1 MAKKSNN
8 RRKAFVSMPSPG
20 FNNNPDK
27 LAQLMQDMM
36 DAKNKP
42 TGPTVTGR
50 TPVKPKTGTKPNRKP
65 RTWTDTATSTDTQ
78 NRYPNQPYSPTNTTQ
93 PSGRIEIINKAQGYS
108 LFNDNSQCV
117 SFDSRSDGS
126 LYENPYRSQDEPV
139 IDEAVTAKTMINVVQ
154 MNPFTSSDKE
164 TDQTDQILTDIYME
178 YNREILSNTNGGN
191 KGAVDVF
198 TLDNFKDYI
207 RKYGKLYAY
216 FIELASRMAWATPQP
231 KSNLVCRAW
240 ANHLGSDTDYLNV
253 RNDMAYT
260 LADACMTPR
269 IMDYML
275 WYFQVFQ
282 QNDHDYSM
290 NHVFM
295 SNEMFQALFSDTST
309 LGKQSYLTEVTN
321 LLQDIRNNAQEFSII
336 TALLETKLD
345 IPRFVNF
352 RNSGTPSNTTCYDAD
367 YNDIFCN
374 TSTFTSPDGVA
385 RQTYPPYSLDGA
397 STIPAA
403 FARDPENVPIHVT
416 EYLNFKMAEN
426 NVFFQANRAS
436 GSIDSSLIY
445 SNKFLAYQDG
455 LNTYTGTN
463 VKVRNQLSTQVG
475 EDLVSVAIQPSGLGF
490 DYTISPRGLRSYLY
504 EVAPNNLR
512 LAKRRFYLDVF
523 ECQDKSQG

>member
-93 PSGRIEIINKAQGYS
+93 PSGKVEIINKAQGYS

-240 ANHLGSDTDYLNV
+240 ANYLGSDTDFLNL
-253 RNDMAYT
+253 RNDMAYV
-260 LADACMTPR
+260 LADACATPR
-269 IMDYML
+269 MMDYML

-290 NHVFM
+290 NHVHM
-295 SNEMFQALFSDTST
+295 SNEMFQVLFSDTSSA
-309 LGKQSYLTEVTN
+309 GKTN
-321 LLQDIRNNAQEFSII
+321 YIQVIDDLLMNIRSEAQKFSTI

-374 TSTFTSPDGVA
+374 VSTQTSSDGVA
-385 RQTYPPYSLDGA
+385 KQTYPPYSVDGA
-397 STIPAA
+397 TPISAA

-426 NVFFQANRAS
+426 NTFFQSNRTT
-436 GSIDSSLIY
+436 GSIDAGLLY
-445 SNKFLAYQDG
+445 SNKFLAYQDS
-455 LNTYTGTN
+455 TSYTGTG
-463 VKVRNQLSTQVG
+463 VKARNQLCTQVG
-475 EDLVSVAIQPSGLGF
+475 EDLVSVAIKPSGTGF
-490 DYTISPRGLRSYLY
+490 DYSISPRGLRSYLY
-504 EVAPNNLR
+504 EIAPNNLR